1 MSPQPKIRLNN
12 EPEFCLAR
20 NFRETQFNE
29 GLIEVQ

>member
-1 MSPQPKIRLNN
+1 MSPQPNIRLNN